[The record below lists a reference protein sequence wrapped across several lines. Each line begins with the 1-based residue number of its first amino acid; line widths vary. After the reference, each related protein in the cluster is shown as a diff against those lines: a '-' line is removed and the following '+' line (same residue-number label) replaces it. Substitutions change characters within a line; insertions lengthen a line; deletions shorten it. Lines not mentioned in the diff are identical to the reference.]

1 MLSYKNGTGNYTT
14 VRDFPGMISGTFKG
28 LYNKSDTND
37 NTFVSELLTPTPG
50 IWSAN
55 GSEEY
60 LKSETTGCFE
70 IPI

>member
-1 MLSYKNGTGNYTT
+1 MTWSGNGE
-14 VRDFPGMISGTFKG
+14 DE
-28 LYNKSDTND
+28 KSDTND

-60 LKSETTGCFE
+60 LKSETTGCLVCLHTG
-70 IPI
+70 ILQSTIRC